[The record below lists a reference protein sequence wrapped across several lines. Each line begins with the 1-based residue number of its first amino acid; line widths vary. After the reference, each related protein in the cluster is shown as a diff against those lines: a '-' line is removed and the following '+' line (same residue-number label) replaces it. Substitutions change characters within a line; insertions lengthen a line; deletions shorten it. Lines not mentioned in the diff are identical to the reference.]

1 MALSDNQRTIQPI
14 ILQDSAGAAIVLAD
28 TAAFIAAGWDVVF
41 RDFAG
46 SVIAGVDWEVYPTD
60 ADDLYQLAFMAPV
73 QPYSAE
79 ILPPSDEFVA
89 PAGFGGRGSLY
100 TIDTIAGLIQTSSGS
115 FPMSVFTAS
124 LTIYQDDSLTVPVT
138 INEAALTLVGATSLA
153 DLTDITAAIKLTA
166 TDATDA
172 PDVDDPVV
180 TIVTD
185 TSGDRTLSVTRA
197 AFPDPL
203 DVPDGGASQ
212 RTSAR
217 LDVRISKTIS
227 TGNTLSIIAAV
238 IDLDVAWSANAG
250 ESAP

>member
-1 MALSDNQRTIQPI
+1 MALSDNQRTIQPL

-46 SVIAGVDWEVYPTD
+46 SVIAGVDWEVYPTG
-60 ADDLYQLAFMAPV
+60 AADLYQLAFMAPA

-89 PAGFGGRGSLY
+89 PAGFGGRGNLY
-100 TIDTIAGLIQTSSGS
+100 TMDTIAGLIQTSAGS
-115 FPMSVFTAS
+115 FPMAIFTNS
-124 LTIYQDDSLTVPVT
+124 LTVYQDDSITVPVT

-153 DLTDITAAIKLTA
+153 DLDSITAAIKLND
-166 TDATDA
+166 TDATAA

-185 TSGDRTLSVTRA
+185 TAGDRTLTVRRV
-197 AFPDPL
+197 AFPTVL
-203 DVPDGGASQ
+203 DVSTGGSSQ
-212 RTSAR
+212 RTAAR
-217 LDVRISKTIS
+217 LDVRIAKTIS

-238 IDLDVAWSANAG
+238 IDLDIVWSANAG
-250 ESAP
+250 SAT